1 MFGLSKNERLH
12 KLFEAPQFSLDSELE
27 AKVKRL
33 IADGADINSQD
44 RDGKTIL
51 YKLSYTLGRKSN
63 SFLIF
68 NLLEKFPE
76 MDINAKNNDGL
87 TALHGAVS
95 AQDIDSIAI
104 LLACGA
110 NINAQ
115 DNDGQTPIYKAF
127 FTYGAERAEIL
138 RIFLLKG
145 VDLNIKTRDGGNILF
160 DYILTKDKDVVEFLI
175 KNGFKF
181 EADDPYNAELIRQ
194 LTKNGPNEMLDFIFE
209 CADKYKDSAAS

>member
-76 MDINAKNNDGL
+76 MDINAKNNDA
-87 TALHGAVS
+87 TALWGIRPRHRFN
-95 AQDIDSIAI
+95 
-104 LLACGA
+104 CHMWR

-115 DNDGQTPIYKAF
+115 DNDGNTNLAF
-127 FTYGAERAEIL
+127 TSIGT
-138 RIFLLKG
+138 RI
-145 VDLNIKTRDGGNILF
+145 
-160 DYILTKDKDVVEFLI
+160 
-175 KNGFKF
+175 
-181 EADDPYNAELIRQ
+181 
-194 LTKNGPNEMLDFIFE
+194 
-209 CADKYKDSAAS
+209 

>member
-12 KLFEAPQFSLDSELE
+12 KLFEAPQFSLGSELE

-33 IADGADINSQD
+33 IADGANINSMD
-44 RDGKTIL
+44 GRGKTIL

-63 SFLIF
+63 SCLIF
-68 NLLEKFPE
+68 ELLEKLPK
-76 MDINAKNNDGL
+76 MDINAKNNDGQA
-87 TALHGAVS
+87 ALHGAVS

-104 LLACGA
+104 LLTGGA

-127 FTYGAERAEIL
+127 TATGPKEAEIF
-138 RIFLLKG
+138 RILLLKG
-145 VDLNIKTRDGGNILF
+145 VDLNIKSKDGGNLLF
-160 DYILTKDKDVVEFLI
+160 FYLFTKNKEMVEFLI

-181 EADDPYNAELIRQ
+181 EVDDPYNAELIRQ
-194 LTKNGPNEMLDFIFE
+194 LTRKGPSEMIDFVFE
-209 CADKYKDSAAS
+209 CADKYKNSVDS